1 MTIAPMSERLQLKCA
16 ALTDVGR
23 KRSHNEDSFKITE
36 DEGLYLV
43 ADGMGGHNA
52 GEVASA
58 MAVDVVSQFFAD
70 ARDEPSVSWPFKQ
83 ARGERYDADT
93 LGIAVQYANLRIY
106 ESSRE
111 SAERRGMGTTFVG
124 ALVRHGAAWIA
135 HVGDSRGYMVRS
147 AGAIEPLT
155 TDHSLLEEYRR
166 TRPDLTEEQLRKFPY
181 KNVITRA
188 LGMKPDVAV
197 EMHRHE
203 LHAGDTLLLCCD
215 GLTGMLTD
223 QRIAQ
228 IVQDGATLDDACAA
242 LIDAANLA
250 GGLDNITV
258 VLIRA
263 VAA

>member
-1 MTIAPMSERLQLKCA
+1 MGERLQVEYA

-23 KRSHNEDSFKITE
+23 KRGHNEDSFKVAP

-58 MAVDVVSQFFAD
+58 MAVDVVCQFFED
-70 ARDEPSVSWPFKQ
+70 TRDEPPLSWPFKQ

-111 SAERRGMGTTFVG
+111 SVDRRGMGTTFVG
-124 ALVRHGAAWIA
+124 ALVRHGAAWVA
-135 HVGDSRGYMVRS
+135 HVGDSRGYMVR
-147 AGAIEPLT
+147 ATGTIEPLT

-166 TRPDLTEEQLRKFPY
+166 TRPDLTDEQLKKFPY

-215 GLTGMLTD
+215 GLTGMLSD
-223 QRIAQ
+223 RRIAQ
-228 IVQDGATLDDACAA
+228 IVQEHEALTDACSA
-242 LIDAANLA
+242 LVDAANQA

-258 VLIRA
+258 VLVRA
-263 VAA
+263 MAA

>member
-1 MTIAPMSERLQLKCA
+1 MPERLQVEYA

-23 KRSHNEDSFKITE
+23 KRAHNEDSFKVAP

-58 MAVDVVSQFFAD
+58 MAVDVVCQFFED
-70 ARDEPSVSWPFKQ
+70 TRDEPSLSWPFKQ

-111 SAERRGMGTTFVG
+111 SPDRRGMGTTFVG
-124 ALVRHGAAWIA
+124 ALVRHGAAWVA
-135 HVGDSRGYMVRS
+135 HVGDSRGYMLR
-147 AGAIEPLT
+147 ATGIIEPLT

-166 TRPDLTEEQLRKFPY
+166 TRPDLTDEQLKKFPY

-197 EMHRHE
+197 ELHRHE
-203 LHAGDTLLLCCD
+203 LHVGDTLLLCCD
-215 GLTGMLTD
+215 GLTGMLSD
-223 QRIAQ
+223 RRIAQ
-228 IVQDGATLDDACAA
+228 IVHEHEALTDACSA

-263 VAA
+263 MAA

>member
-1 MTIAPMSERLQLKCA
+1 MPERLQVEYA

-23 KRSHNEDSFKITE
+23 KRAHNEDSFKVASG
-36 DEGLYLV
+36 EGLYLV

-58 MAVDVVSQFFAD
+58 MAVDVVSQFFVD
-70 ARDEPSVSWPFKQ
+70 ARDEPSISWPFKQ

-124 ALVRHGAAWIA
+124 ALVRHGAAWVA
-135 HVGDSRGYMVRS
+135 HVGDSRGYLVRS
-147 AGAIEPLT
+147 AGTIEPIT

-166 TRPDLTEEQLRKFPY
+166 TRPDLTDEQLRKFPY

-203 LHAGDTLLLCCD
+203 LHPGDVLLLCCD

-228 IVQDGATLDDACAA
+228 IVHEHASLTDACSA
-242 LIDAANLA
+242 LIGEANRN

-263 VAA
+263 LPA